1 MHTNKTRTHIFSFII
16 SYLFFTYFF
25 FLQKTRS
32 IPKSNY
38 ENVVYVYMEIF
49 RSGGGGDYFF
59 SNLKFINLLKIGKK
73 KTTKNLHIKKRK
85 VRCLFFTNKIL
96 PGGGGQ

>member
-1 MHTNKTRTHIFSFII
+1 MCIWKFSD
-16 SYLFFTYFF
+16 
-25 FLQKTRS
+25 
-32 IPKSNY
+32 P
-38 ENVVYVYMEIF
+38 
-49 RSGGGGDYFF
+49 GGGDYFF

-96 PGGGGQ
+96 PGGGVNEAEGNSKRTIILFSSRDKDTI